1 VPRAKGEVTAVIEPI
16 HEGVIR
22 VAGLGLPPGLW
33 RARAS
38 RKVCRC
44 AITRQLILPP
54 ETCYGP
60 VKTKRKGRDLRLS
73 EAVIFLLAS
82 RTKPGAL
89 APVAAYTP
97 PDESKTP
104 RRQR

>member
-1 VPRAKGEVTAVIEPI
+1 MIQRLSEEVVRL
-16 HEGVIR
+16 EGY
-22 VAGLGLPPGLW
+22 GLPPGLW

-44 AITRQLILPP
+44 ALTRRLILPP

-60 VKTKRKGRDLRLS
+60 VKTKRKGRALRLS
-73 EAVIFLLAS
+73 EAAVDFILTSS

-89 APVAAYTP
+89 VPVAAYTP
-97 PDESKTP
+97 PDESETL
-104 RRQR
+104 RRHIT